1 LDQQH
6 TFSILTRNVGNTT
19 GREEGIV
26 RVILTADNH
35 LSAYSPKLSPTRLA
49 ERRRRLRKAC
59 KQVVDAAIERRAHL
73 FIQAG
78 DLFDSVDPRNLE
90 RDFVAEQLMRLQSA
104 GIHTFAVSG
113 NHDTPRQ
120 KTEQGGF
127 APQNIYHRLNGM
139 YYFASSDVLTPV
151 ELDVAG
157 LRLALAGLSYHPGV
171 VPGGDPLDH
180 VGITDPDG
188 VLTGA
193 DLGILIL
200 HAAIE
205 GHAFPGE
212 KETFVRR
219 SSLARFEGFRVVLA
233 GHVHAYDRFSI
244 GDKAVVVCGAT
255 ERMEFGQS
263 EDRTGFVYLEL
274 TREGLRHAEQVPI
287 KPQPRHVVTIR
298 TTELWSPQQ
307 PNTATPLNPSP
318 TQESEVP
325 VLSVEERI
333 IQKLDS
339 YCTEEAMVRLNL
351 EGPITREQYHLLDLR
366 SIWLYGQQRA
376 FSFEIDESRLFLIND
391 LSQARVE
398 RGERIAPRE
407 MLEAIA
413 QEWME
418 QTGTSSERAILTKTR
433 QWVLDR
439 YDELSGREADQ

>member
-1 LDQQH
+1 MA
-6 TFSILTRNVGNTT
+6 F
-19 GREEGIV
+19 
-26 RVILTADNH
+26 
-35 LSAYSPKLSPTRLA
+35 
-49 ERRRRLRKAC
+49 

-78 DLFDSVDPRNLE
+78 DLFDSVDPRNRE

-104 GIHTFAVSG
+104 GMHTFAVSG

-212 KETFVRR
+212 
-219 SSLARFEGFRVVLA
+219 
-233 GHVHAYDRFSI
+233 I
-244 GDKAVVVCGAT
+244 
-255 ERMEFGQS
+255 
-263 EDRTGFVYLEL
+263 
-274 TREGLRHAEQVPI
+274 
-287 KPQPRHVVTIR
+287 
-298 TTELWSPQQ
+298 
-307 PNTATPLNPSP
+307 
-318 TQESEVP
+318 
-325 VLSVEERI
+325 
-333 IQKLDS
+333 
-339 YCTEEAMVRLNL
+339 
-351 EGPITREQYHLLDLR
+351 
-366 SIWLYGQQRA
+366 
-376 FSFEIDESRLFLIND
+376 
-391 LSQARVE
+391 
-398 RGERIAPRE
+398 
-407 MLEAIA
+407 
-413 QEWME
+413 
-418 QTGTSSERAILTKTR
+418 
-433 QWVLDR
+433 
-439 YDELSGREADQ
+439 

>member
-6 TFSILTRNVGNTT
+6 TFSTPTGNVGNTA
-19 GREEGIV
+19 GRYEGIL

-49 ERRRRLRKAC
+49 ERRRRLGMAF

-113 NHDTPRQ
+113 NHDTPHQ

-287 KPQPRHVVTIR
+287 KPQPRHVITIR

-318 TQESEVP
+318 TQESEAP
-325 VLSVEERI
+325 VLSVEEHI

-366 SIWLYGQQRA
+366 SIWLHGQQRA

-407 MLEAIA
+407 MLEVIA

>member
-1 LDQQH
+1 LDQEH
-6 TFSILTRNVGNTT
+6 TFSTFTMNIGNTT
-19 GREEGIV
+19 GQDEGIV

-49 ERRRRLRKAC
+49 ERRRRLGLAF
-59 KQVVDAAIERRAHL
+59 KQVVDTAIERRAHL

-78 DLFDSVDPRNLE
+78 DLFDSVDPRNRE

-104 GIHTFAVSG
+104 GIHTFGVSG

-139 YYFASSDVLTPV
+139 YYFASSDVFTPV
-151 ELDVAG
+151 EIDVAG

-180 VGITDPDG
+180 VEVVDSDN
-188 VLTGA
+188 VLTRA

-200 HAAIE
+200 HAALE

-219 SSLARFEGFRVVLA
+219 SSLAKFEGFRVVLA
-233 GHVHAYDRFSI
+233 GHVHAYDRFSL

-274 TREGLRHAEQVPI
+274 TRKGLRHAEQIPI
-287 KPQPRHVVTIR
+287 KPQPRHIVTIR
-298 TTELWSPQQ
+298 TTELWPPQQ
-307 PNTATPLNPSP
+307 PNTATPLNPSLM
-318 TQESEVP
+318 QENEAL
-325 VLSVEERI
+325 VLSVMERI

-366 SIWLYGQQRA
+366 GIWLYGQQRA
-376 FSFEIDESRLFLIND
+376 FSFEIDESRLSLIND
-391 LSQARVE
+391 LSQAQVE

-407 MLEAIA
+407 MLEAITK
-413 QEWME
+413 EWME
-418 QTGTSSERAILTKTR
+418 EIETPDRRAILTKTR
-433 QWVLDR
+433 QRVLDR
-439 YDELSGREADQ
+439 YDELSGRETDQ

>member
-1 LDQQH
+1 MEQD
-6 TFSILTRNVGNTT
+6 
-19 GREEGIV
+19 EGIV

-35 LSAYSPKLSPTRLA
+35 LSAYSPKLSPTKLA
-49 ERRRRLRKAC
+49 QRRRRLRMAF
-59 KQVVDAAIERRAHL
+59 KQVVDAAIEGQVHL

-78 DLFDSVDPRNLE
+78 DLFDSVDPRNME
-90 RDFVAEQLMRLQSA
+90 RDFVAEQFKRLQSA
-104 GIHTFAVSG
+104 GIHTFGVSG

-127 APQNIYHRLNGM
+127 APQNIYHRLNAM
-139 YYFASSDVLTPV
+139 YYFDSSDVLTPV

-180 VGITDPDG
+180 VKIIDPAD
-188 VLTGA
+188 VLTKA

-219 SSLARFEGFRVVLA
+219 SSLARCEGFRVVLA

-244 GDKAVVVCGAT
+244 GNKAVVVCGAT

-263 EDRTGFVYLEL
+263 EDRIGFVYLEL
-274 TREGLRHAEQVPI
+274 SREGLCHAEHIPI
-287 KPQPRHVVTIR
+287 KPQPRHVITIR
-298 TTELWSPQQ
+298 TTELWPPEHS
-307 PNTATPLNPSP
+307 NTATPLDTSLM
-318 TQESEVP
+318 QENEAP
-325 VLSVEERI
+325 VLTITERI
-333 IQKLDS
+333 IQKIDS

-351 EGPITREQYHLLDLR
+351 EGPITHEHYHVLDLR
-366 SIWLYGQQRA
+366 GVWLYGQQRA
-376 FSFEIDESRLFLIND
+376 FSFEIDERRLSLTND

-407 MLEAIA
+407 MLETIV

-418 QTGTSSERAILTKTR
+418 KAETLDKRAILTKTR
-433 QWVLDR
+433 QRVLDH
-439 YDELSGREADQ
+439 YDELSGREADR